1 MSVPTSLKLSA
12 LAALCLQNS
21 ALILSMRWSRS
32 VLHDAYLDST
42 IILTMELTKLCV
54 SSLLMMRDGGRLSDI
69 AALVWSSLPIAVP
82 SGLYVVQNSLQLL
95 AVQNLDASVFSVLS
109 QAKVFTTALFS
120 WWILKRRLN
129 HVKWG
134 SLVLLVTGCI
144 LVQQKPTDCRVLTA
158 QMQAQA
164 NLDAASTAVGLMCTA
179 GMVFL
184 SGLAGVLIERQL
196 KNQGA
201 TKQLSLWE
209 RNVQLSVWGVLF
221 ASMALVSRDSAAVLS
236 GGFFQGWSPF
246 AVLVVLLQ
254 SVGGLVTAVV
264 VKFTDTIIKGFAVGL
279 SVVITAL
286 CSYVL
291 FATQLTLSFACGATI
306 VLASIFFFNIDVAA
320 PSVPALYVP
329 SAEAKKQGLLPG
341 TPFTTSSA
349 AVDEERTSLLAES
362 NRERAVDIELGT
374 SKIRPPAP

>member
-1 MSVPTSLKLSA
+1 MSVPTSAKLAA
-12 LAALCLQNS
+12 LATLCLQNS

-32 VLHDAYLDST
+32 VLHDSYLDST

-54 SSLLMMRDGGRLSDI
+54 SSLLMMRDGGRLADI
-69 AALVWSSLPIAVP
+69 GSLVWQSLPIAVP
-82 SGLYVVQNSLQLL
+82 SALYVVQNSLQLL

-120 WWILKRRLN
+120 WWILKRRIN

-144 LVQQKPTDCRVLTA
+144 LVQQRPVDCRVMTA

-164 NLDAASTAVGLMCTA
+164 TLDAASTWIGLMCTA
-179 GMVFL
+179 GMVCL
-184 SGLAGVLIERQL
+184 SGFAGVLIERQL

-221 ASMALVSRDSAAVLS
+221 ASMALVSRDSAKVLS

-246 AVLVVLLQ
+246 AVIVVMLQ

-286 CSYVL
+286 CSWAL
-291 FATQLTLSFACGATI
+291 FDTQLTLTFACGATI
-306 VLASIFFFNIDVAA
+306 VLASIFFFNIDVAT
-320 PSVPALYVP
+320 PNVPALYVP

-341 TPFTTSSA
+341 TPFILPGA
-349 AVDEERTSLLAES
+349 AADEERTGLLAES
-362 NRERAVDIELGT
+362 NRERSVDIELGT
-374 SKIRPPAP
+374 NKIRPPAP